1 MSVNELKGIDK
12 GIKSVEKRSFLNN
25 IGLFI
30 GRKEKVL
37 KNFKSR
43 IFPIKNIDEIAAPE
57 TGLAPKPTI
66 RKASSKKFE
75 DKIQIDKNKI
85 NDETFWNY
93 FKHQSLSFLA
103 KELLK
108 AKQDKNDQ
116 FVNNI
121 NNSLIDLRNSVIRKQ
136 ILENKN
142 SNKTTDNAEEI
153 LDFNNHQKGRELK
166 NLTLR

>member
-12 GIKSVEKRSFLNN
+12 GIKPVEKRSFLNN

-108 AKQDKNDQ
+108 A
-116 FVNNI
+116 
-121 NNSLIDLRNSVIRKQ
+121 RK
-136 ILENKN
+136 
-142 SNKTTDNAEEI
+142 D
-153 LDFNNHQKGRELK
+153 
-166 NLTLR
+166 